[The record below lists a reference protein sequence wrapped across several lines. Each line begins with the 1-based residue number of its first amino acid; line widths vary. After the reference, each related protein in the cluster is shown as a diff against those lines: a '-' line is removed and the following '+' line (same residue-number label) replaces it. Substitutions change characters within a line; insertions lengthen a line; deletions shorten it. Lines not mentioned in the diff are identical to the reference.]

1 MPVHL
6 SLASDVYKAEY
17 YYTLRP
23 VSSPK
28 GFLTADLNLPAA
40 LELPPGTAQ
49 FSVDGAVMGRQN
61 FSFNGDRG
69 TIFFGSDAQVT
80 ASMKD
85 MQQTS
90 GEQGFFSK
98 EQTRSWHW
106 QITVKNTRPKPV
118 NIVLEDPAPVTRN
131 ENVNIIAQ
139 STPRPEEIVN
149 EPRFGGARIYQWK
162 ATLPP
167 GESLVIKHQIQV
179 IAPLLP
185 DTVIAPGR

>member
-1 MPVHL
+1 M
-6 SLASDVYKAEY
+6 
-17 YYTLRP
+17 
-23 VSSPK
+23 
-28 GFLTADLNLPAA
+28 
-40 LELPPGTAQ
+40 
-49 FSVDGAVMGRQN
+49 
-61 FSFNGDRG
+61 
-69 TIFFGSDAQVT
+69 
-80 ASMKD
+80 
-85 MQQTS
+85 
-90 GEQGFFSK
+90 
-98 EQTRSWHW
+98 
-106 QITVKNTRPKPV
+106 
-118 NIVLEDPAPVTRN
+118 TRN